1 MTIDLDAVVSWLI
14 ENWVWPAA
22 VVGAIVLIVLVLKLL
37 PDARIDTSADFPTSG
52 DEARDLAVG
61 AIQIATSMGK
71 WNDPESHSIQESKS
85 LRSTLVDMWG
95 LTDGESWL
103 ETFEELPQRRTDAL
117 RDSLLA
123 LRAELARSGNGR
135 PSQREWLAAAK
146 ERGATGREVK
156 SVITAIVEIEKSMKK
171 KYLGTLVLP
180 ADATIASVRG
190 YAQGQQIALATW
202 GVALGFA
209 TREEIRP
216 MIRQVSAQA
225 RNDFGSWEE
234 FGRSYLLGRTLRLV
248 EQGMPAEKAIEK
260 TDDGMFAYGR
270 LFDAKRGNSG
280 PWGQLPW

>member
-1 MTIDLDAVVSWLI
+1 MTIDLDAIISWLV

-22 VVGAIVLIVLVLKLL
+22 IVGVIVVIALVLKLL
-37 PDARIDTSADFPTSG
+37 PDARIDTSPDFPTSG

-61 AIQIATSMGK
+61 AIQIATSLGQ
-71 WNDPESHSIQESKS
+71 WNDPESHSIQQSRS
-85 LRSTLVDMWG
+85 LRSNLVSMWG
-95 LTDGESWL
+95 LTDRTSWL

-123 LRAELARSGNGR
+123 VRAELARSGNGR

-156 SVITAIVEIEKSMKK
+156 TVIAAIVEIEKSMKK
-171 KYLGTLVLP
+171 KYLGALVLP
-180 ADATIASVRG
+180 ADVTIASVRG

-209 TREEIRP
+209 SREEIRP
-216 MIRQVSAQA
+216 MIRMVSAQA
-225 RNDFGSWEE
+225 RDDFGSWEE

-260 TDDGMFAYGR
+260 TDDGMSAYGR

>member
-1 MTIDLDAVVSWLI
+1 MTIDLNGVVNWLI
-14 ENWVWPAA
+14 ENWVWAA
-22 VVGAIVLIVLVLKLL
+22 VVIGAIVIIAIVVKLL
-37 PDARIDTSADFPTSG
+37 PDARIATSADFPTSG

-61 AIQIATSMGK
+61 AIQITTSLGQ
-71 WNDPESHSIQESKS
+71 WNDPEAHSIQKSKS
-85 LRSTLVDMWG
+85 LRSKLVDMWG
-95 LTDGESWL
+95 LTDGSSWL
-103 ETFEELPQRRTDAL
+103 ETFEELPERRTDAL

-123 LRAELARSGNGR
+123 LRAELARSRNGR
-135 PSQREWLAAAK
+135 PTQREWLAAAK
-146 ERGATGREVK
+146 ERGASGREVR
-156 SVITAIVEIEKSMKK
+156 SIIAAIVEIEKSMKK
-171 KYLGTLVLP
+171 KQQGTVVLP

-225 RNDFGSWEE
+225 REDFGSWEE

-260 TDDGMFAYGR
+260 TDDGLVAYGQ
-270 LFDAKRGNSG
+270 LFDAKRANSG
-280 PWGQLPW
+280 PWSQLPW